1 MIVSWNT
8 SPRTG
13 RFGLEELIHMSELID
28 NRAHR
33 VRTLKEVIR
42 HLHEGHAPAEIKARL
57 AALVRECDA
66 SEIASMEQELMAE
79 GIPVAQ
85 IMNMCDLHAAVV
97 RDILVDRP
105 ASPVAPGHPAET
117 FRLEN
122 AALSAHVARM
132 RAALADLGAG
142 SPAEP
147 APPEALDAVK
157 RLYGELM
164 DIEKHYQRKE
174 HLLFSCL
181 ERHGITGPSKVMWG
195 KDDEVRRMLKALGL
209 AMGAAEPARAS
220 WQAIASDA
228 AEPAL
233 AAVEEMIFKEER
245 ILLPMALQNLSER
258 EWGEIWSQSPQFG
271 FCLVEPGKGF
281 EPSAAASDVPEAAM
295 AEASRS
301 GVAFAPGKGSK
312 LLRMADLS
320 PRPAGPLDAVGA
332 GAIVLPTGSLSLE
345 HLKAIFAVM
354 PVDLTL
360 VGADDR
366 VKFFSEGQH
375 RVFARPLTIIGRL
388 VQHCHPPSSVD
399 VVERIL
405 GDFRSGRQDV
415 AEFWI
420 EMHGRFVH
428 IRYFALRDDQH
439 TYLGCLE
446 VTQDLTRERTLAG
459 ERRLLQYDEA

>member
-1 MIVSWNT
+1 
-8 SPRTG
+8 
-13 RFGLEELIHMSELID
+13 MSELID

-33 VRTLKEVIR
+33 VRTMKEIIR
-42 HLHEGHAPAEIKARL
+42 HLHEGHAPSEVKARL
-57 AALVRECDA
+57 TALVRECDA

-79 GIPVAQ
+79 GVPVAQ
-85 IMNMCDLHAAVV
+85 IMNMCDLHAAAV
-97 RDILVDRP
+97 RDVLVDRP
-105 ASPVAPGHPAET
+105 SAALPSGHPAET
-117 FRLEN
+117 FRLED
-122 AALSAHVARM
+122 AALSAHVGKL
-132 RAALADLGAG
+132 RASLADLASG
-142 SPAEP
+142 SSSDHVAPA
-147 APPEALDAVK
+147 AVDAAR
-157 RLYGELM
+157 RLYGDLM

-195 KDDEVRRMLKALGL
+195 KDDEVRHMLKALGL
-209 AMGAAEPARAS
+209 AMGAAGPTRAA
-220 WQAIASDA
+220 WQAISRDT

-271 FCLVEPGKGF
+271 FCLVEPGKGYQ
-281 EPSAAASDVPEAAM
+281 PPQAAREVPEAAM
-295 AEASRS
+295 AEAARS
-301 GVAFAPGKGSK
+301 GVTFAPATGAK

-320 PRPAGPLDAVGA
+320 PRPADPVETLGA
-332 GAIVLPTGSLSLE
+332 GVIVLPTGSLSLE
-345 HLKAIFAVM
+345 HLKAMFAVM

-366 VKFFSEGQH
+366 VKFFSEGKD

-428 IRYFALRDDQH
+428 IRYFALRDEKQ

-446 VTQDLTRERTLAG
+446 VTQDLTRERTLQG
-459 ERRLLQYDEA
+459 ERRLLQYS

>member
-1 MIVSWNT
+1 
-8 SPRTG
+8 
-13 RFGLEELIHMSELID
+13 
-28 NRAHR
+28 
-33 VRTLKEVIR
+33 
-42 HLHEGHAPAEIKARL
+42 
-57 AALVRECDA
+57 
-66 SEIASMEQELMAE
+66 
-79 GIPVAQ
+79 
-85 IMNMCDLHAAVV
+85 MCDLHAAVGG
-97 RDILVDRP
+97 DILVDRP
-105 ASPVAPGHPAET
+105 ASPLAPGHPADT
-117 FRLEN
+117 FRREN

-132 RAALADLGAG
+132 RAALADRGAG

-147 APPEALDAVK
+147 ALPEALDAVK

-195 KDDEVRRMLKALGL
+195 KDDEARGLLKALGA
-209 AMGAAEPARAS
+209 AMGVPGATAAQWHRVAAS
-220 WQAIASDA
+220 V

-258 EWGEIWSQSPQFG
+258 EWGEVWAQSPQFG
-271 FCLVEPGKGF
+271 FCLVDPGKGYQ
-281 EPSAAASDVPEAAM
+281 PPAAASDVPEAAV
-295 AEASRS
+295 AEAART
-301 GVAFAPGKGSK
+301 GVTFAPGKGATM
-312 LLRMADLS
+312 LRMADLS
-320 PRPAGPLDAVGA
+320 PKPAEAVRTVA
-332 GAIVLPTGSLSLE
+332 TGAIVLPTGALSLE
-345 HLKAIFAVM
+345 HLKAIFAVL

-360 VGADDR
+360 VGADAR
-366 VKFFSEGQH
+366 VKFFSEGQS
-375 RVFARPLTIIGRL
+375 RVFARPLAIIGRL

-428 IRYFALRDDQH
+428 IRYYALRDEQKA
-439 TYLGCLE
+439 YLGCLE
-446 VTQDLTRERTLAG
+446 VTQDLTRERKLEG
-459 ERRLLQYDEA
+459 ERRLLQYN